1 MNMYT
6 CGVCKIHAC
15 QTGEKE
21 KMPKNCP
28 CEDDIVGKSKEL
40 YLEEENSKIAYQSAL
55 VEAEGYCQKTR
66 IEEVMDF
73 ARKCNYTNIGVAF
86 CLGLRK
92 EMEML
97 QQVLTHNG
105 FEVNSII
112 CKNGSISKEYIGI
125 REEEKVRPGTY
136 EAMCNP
142 IGQAL
147 FLNEAKTDLNL
158 LLGLCVGHD
167 SLFIKYSDAPVT
179 VLAVKDRVLGHNPLT
194 ALYLSEGYYK
204 KKLFPQK
211 EREA

>member
-1 MNMYT
+1 MYT
-6 CGVCKIHAC
+6 CGVCQIHAC

-28 CEDDIVGKSKEL
+28 SVDDIVERSKAL
-40 YLEEENSKIAYQSAL
+40 YLEEENRKIAYQSAL

-66 IEEVMDF
+66 IEEIMDF
-73 ARKCNYTNIGVAF
+73 ARKCNYTKIGVAF
-86 CLGLRK
+86 CLGLRR
-92 EMEML
+92 EMKML
-97 QQVLTHNG
+97 QEVLTHSG
-105 FEVNSII
+105 FEVNAII
-112 CKNGSISKEYIGI
+112 CKNGSIPKEHIGI
-125 REEEKVRPGTY
+125 EEKGKVHPNTY

-167 SLFIKYSDAPVT
+167 ALFIKYSDAPVT
-179 VLAVKDRVLGHNPLT
+179 VLAVKDRVLGHNPLA
-194 ALYLSEGYYK
+194 ALYLSQGYYK

-211 EREA
+211 